1 MAEKSGFF
9 NARETEEGTYDR
21 EYDAEQFAEY
31 FANFVSNGVY
41 VNPTNQ
47 LKVVFNGS
55 PDKPFVVVV
64 RKGKA
69 YIDGYWYELTED
81 MEVTIS
87 ANTKSYAIK
96 DVICCTLD
104 KTERKISII
113 LKEDVISDMPVNNNT
128 QHDLVLSTVM
138 VQPNVSKLNAED
150 ITDKRPDKTYCG
162 FVTGVVDQIDTT
174 ELFRQYDEAFKTWF
188 NEIKDQLSTD
198 AAGNLQKQIGLLNN
212 LKTIV
217 KDSIVN
223 AINSLYDSIVGK
235 TLKTLDE
242 VKSNTEQ
249 GYYVDA
255 LAVISYRSV
264 ITGLISNPMLSACNN
279 GCIASY
285 TLPPV
290 HCPLFII
297 VISLSLS
304 PCMWNSKLMYRLSP
318 IEPTHILFSTSCF
331 TTSAVLPLYICCLYT
346 TLVCSLYFII
356 LPVISSVCSNSL
368 SLSFT
373 TLSIL
378 PIVVLSNATKKT
390 SFSSNRYRFS

>member
-31 FANFVSNGVY
+31 FANFISNGVY

-47 LKVVFNGS
+47 LKVVFNYS
-55 PDKPFVVVV
+55 SSKPFVVVV

-81 MEVTIS
+81 MEVTIP

-104 KTERKISII
+104 KTKRKVSII

-128 QHDLVLSTVM
+128 QHDLVLSTII
-138 VQPNVSKLNAED
+138 VQPNASKLNAED

-174 ELFRQYDEAFKTWF
+174 ELFQQYDDAFQTWF
-188 NEIKDQLSTD
+188 NEMKDQLSAD

-242 VKSNTEQ
+242 VKLNTKQ

-255 LAVISYRSV
+255 LAVAELDSKTTE
-264 ITGLISNPMLSACNN
+264 ITD
-279 GCIASY
+279 
-285 TLPPV
+285 
-290 HCPLFII
+290 
-297 VISLSLS
+297 
-304 PCMWNSKLMYRLSP
+304 KMYRTKVLLKYYGETWMYAMINVGKKFAGSVP
-318 IEPTHILFSTSCF
+318 I
-331 TTSAVLPLYICCLYT
+331 V
-346 TLVCSLYFII
+346 SLIYQDGT
-356 LPVISSVCSNSL
+356 PVINVINVSAEQVKDDGN
-368 SLSFT
+368 
-373 TLSIL
+373 
-378 PIVVLSNATKKT
+378 VVIWAYGSGFVSAHLLYVMIDCRTK
-390 SFSSNRYRFS
+390 

>member
-9 NARETEEGTYDR
+9 NARETEEGIYDR

-47 LKVVFNGS
+47 LKVVFNNS

-104 KTERKISII
+104 KTERKVSII
-113 LKEDVISDMPVNNNT
+113 LKEEVISDMPVNNNT
-128 QHDLVLSTVM
+128 QHDLVLSTVI
-138 VQPNVSKLNAED
+138 VQPNASKLNAED

-242 VKSNTEQ
+242 VKSNAEQ

-255 LAVISYRSV
+255 LVVAELDSKTTEITDKMYRTEVLLKYYSETWMYATINVGKQFAGSV
-264 ITGLISNPMLSACNN
+264 P
-279 GCIASY
+279 
-285 TLPPV
+285 
-290 HCPLFII
+290 I
-297 VISLSLS
+297 VS
-304 PCMWNSKLMYRLSP
+304 LMYQAGTAVNNVINVSAERVKDDGSVSIWAYGSGFIPAHLLSVM
-318 IEPTHILFSTSCF
+318 IDCR
-331 TTSAVLPLYICCLYT
+331 
-346 TLVCSLYFII
+346 
-356 LPVISSVCSNSL
+356 
-368 SLSFT
+368 
-373 TLSIL
+373 
-378 PIVVLSNATKKT
+378 TK
-390 SFSSNRYRFS
+390 

>member
-128 QHDLVLSTVM
+128 QHDLVLSTVV
-138 VQPNVSKLNAED
+138 VQPNASKLNAED

-255 LAVISYRSV
+255 LAVAELDSKTTE
-264 ITGLISNPMLSACNN
+264 ITD
-279 GCIASY
+279 
-285 TLPPV
+285 
-290 HCPLFII
+290 
-297 VISLSLS
+297 
-304 PCMWNSKLMYRLSP
+304 KMYR
-318 IEPTHILFSTSCF
+318 TK
-331 TTSAVLPLYICCLYT
+331 VLLKYYGETWMYATINVGKQFAGT
-346 TLVCSLYFII
+346 V
-356 LPVISSVCSNSL
+356 
-368 SLSFT
+368 
-373 TLSIL
+373 
-378 PIVVLSNATKKT
+378 PIVSLVYQSGSAIPNTINVSAEQVKDDGNVTIWAYGSGFIPAHLLYVMIDCRTK
-390 SFSSNRYRFS
+390 

>member
-81 MEVTIS
+81 MEVTIP

-104 KTERKISII
+104 KTERKVSII
-113 LKEDVISDMPVNNNT
+113 LKEGVISDMPVNNNT

-138 VQPNVSKLNAED
+138 VQPNASKLNAED

-255 LAVISYRSV
+255 LVVAELDSKTTEITDKMYRTKVLLEYYREAWMYATINVGKQFAGSV
-264 ITGLISNPMLSACNN
+264 P
-279 GCIASY
+279 
-285 TLPPV
+285 
-290 HCPLFII
+290 I
-297 VISLSLS
+297 VS
-304 PCMWNSKLMYRLSP
+304 LMYQEGTAVNNVINVSAEQVKDDGSVS
-318 IEPTHILFSTSCF
+318 IWAYGSGFIPTHLLFVMIDCR
-331 TTSAVLPLYICCLYT
+331 
-346 TLVCSLYFII
+346 
-356 LPVISSVCSNSL
+356 
-368 SLSFT
+368 
-373 TLSIL
+373 
-378 PIVVLSNATKKT
+378 TK
-390 SFSSNRYRFS
+390 

>member
-9 NARETEEGTYDR
+9 NARETEEGIYDR

-47 LKVVFNGS
+47 LKVVFNNS

-104 KTERKISII
+104 KTERKVSII
-113 LKEDVISDMPVNNNT
+113 LKEEVISDMPVNNNT
-128 QHDLVLSTVM
+128 QHDLVLSTVI
-138 VQPNVSKLNAED
+138 VQPNASKLNAED

-242 VKSNTEQ
+242 VKSNAEQ

-255 LAVISYRSV
+255 LVVAELDSKTTE
-264 ITGLISNPMLSACNN
+264 ITD
-279 GCIASY
+279 
-285 TLPPV
+285 
-290 HCPLFII
+290 
-297 VISLSLS
+297 
-304 PCMWNSKLMYRLSP
+304 KMYRT
-318 IEPTHILFSTSCF
+318 E
-331 TTSAVLPLYICCLYT
+331 VLLEYYSGTWMYATIN
-346 TLVCSLYFII
+346 VGKQFAG
-356 LPVISSVCSNSL
+356 SV
-368 SLSFT
+368 
-373 TLSIL
+373 
-378 PIVVLSNATKKT
+378 PIVSLKYQDGFAVNNVINVSAEQVKDDGSVSIWAYGSGFIPAHLLFVMIDCRAK
-390 SFSSNRYRFS
+390 

>member
-9 NARETEEGTYDR
+9 NARETEEGIYDR

-41 VNPTNQ
+41 VNPANQ
-47 LKVVFNGS
+47 LKVVFNNS

-104 KTERKISII
+104 KTERKVSII
-113 LKEDVISDMPVNNNT
+113 LKEEVISDMPVNNNT

-138 VQPNVSKLNAED
+138 VQPNASKLNAED

-242 VKSNTEQ
+242 VKSNAEQ

-255 LAVISYRSV
+255 LVVAELDSKTTEITDKMYRTEVSLKYYSETWMHATINVGKQFAGSV
-264 ITGLISNPMLSACNN
+264 P
-279 GCIASY
+279 
-285 TLPPV
+285 
-290 HCPLFII
+290 I
-297 VISLSLS
+297 VS
-304 PCMWNSKLMYRLSP
+304 LMYQDGTAVNNVINVSAEQVKDDGSVSIWAYGSGFIP
-318 IEPTHILFSTSCF
+318 AHFLFVMIDCR
-331 TTSAVLPLYICCLYT
+331 
-346 TLVCSLYFII
+346 
-356 LPVISSVCSNSL
+356 
-368 SLSFT
+368 
-373 TLSIL
+373 
-378 PIVVLSNATKKT
+378 TK
-390 SFSSNRYRFS
+390 

>member
-9 NARETEEGTYDR
+9 NARETEEGIYDR

-47 LKVVFNGS
+47 LKVVFNNS

-104 KTERKISII
+104 KTERKVSII
-113 LKEDVISDMPVNNNT
+113 LKEDIISDMPVNNNT
-128 QHDLVLSTVM
+128 QHDLVLSTVI
-138 VQPNVSKLNAED
+138 VQPNASKLNAED

-255 LAVISYRSV
+255 LAVAELDSKTTEITDKMYRTKVLLKYYDETWMYATINVGKQFAGSV
-264 ITGLISNPMLSACNN
+264 P
-279 GCIASY
+279 
-285 TLPPV
+285 
-290 HCPLFII
+290 I
-297 VISLSLS
+297 VS
-304 PCMWNSKLMYRLSP
+304 LMYQRGTAVINVTNVSAEQVKDDGSVS
-318 IEPTHILFSTSCF
+318 IWVYGSGFIPTHL
-331 TTSAVLPLYICCLYT
+331 LYVMIDCR
-346 TLVCSLYFII
+346 
-356 LPVISSVCSNSL
+356 
-368 SLSFT
+368 
-373 TLSIL
+373 
-378 PIVVLSNATKKT
+378 TK
-390 SFSSNRYRFS
+390 

>member
-41 VNPTNQ
+41 ANPANQ
-47 LKVVFNGS
+47 LKVVFNDS

-87 ANTKSYAIK
+87 ANTKFYAIK

-104 KTERKISII
+104 KTERKVSIV
-113 LKEDVISDMPVNNNT
+113 LKEDVITDYPANNNT
-128 QHDLVLSTVM
+128 QHDLVLSTIL
-138 VQPNVSKLNAED
+138 VQPNASKLNAED

-162 FVTGVVDQIDTT
+162 FVTGMVDQIDTT
-174 ELFRQYDEAFKTWF
+174 ELFKQYDDAFKNWF
-188 NEIKDQLSTD
+188 NEMKDQLSTD
-198 AAGNLQKQIGLLNN
+198 AAGNLQTQIGLLSN
-212 LKTIV
+212 LKTTV

-255 LAVISYRSV
+255 LAVAELNNKTGEIIENQRDYQVYTLLDGKVKVVSGSV
-264 ITGLISNPMLSACNN
+264 IKIGVGKNY
-279 GCIASY
+279 IA
-285 TLPPV
+285 
-290 HCPLFII
+290 LFSDEQLK
-297 VISLSLS
+297 SLFGVTVDTT
-304 PCMWNSKLMYRLSP
+304 RLSV
-318 IEPTHILFSTSCF
+318 STF
-331 TTSAVLPLYICCLYT
+331 NGDDVTQAVQFYAPE
-346 TLVCSLYFII
+346 
-356 LPVISSVCSNSL
+356 NWQG
-368 SLSFT
+368 
-373 TLSIL
+373 SIYQY
-378 PIVVLSNATKKT
+378 
-390 SFSSNRYRFS
+390 FSSPVSGNIRINYRIVYVYE

>member
-9 NARETEEGTYDR
+9 NARETEEGIYDR

-41 VNPTNQ
+41 VNPANQ
-47 LKVVFNGS
+47 LKVVFNNS

-104 KTERKISII
+104 KTERKVSII
-113 LKEDVISDMPVNNNT
+113 LKEEVISDMPVNNNI

-138 VQPNVSKLNAED
+138 VQPNASKLNAED

-242 VKSNTEQ
+242 VKSNAEQ

-255 LAVISYRSV
+255 LVVAELDSKTTEITDKMYRTKVLLKYYSETWMYATINVGKQFAGSV
-264 ITGLISNPMLSACNN
+264 P
-279 GCIASY
+279 
-285 TLPPV
+285 
-290 HCPLFII
+290 I
-297 VISLSLS
+297 VS
-304 PCMWNSKLMYRLSP
+304 LMYKDGTAVNNVINVSAEQVKDDGSVSIWAYGSGFISAHL
-318 IEPTHILFSTSCF
+318 LFVMIDCR
-331 TTSAVLPLYICCLYT
+331 
-346 TLVCSLYFII
+346 
-356 LPVISSVCSNSL
+356 
-368 SLSFT
+368 
-373 TLSIL
+373 
-378 PIVVLSNATKKT
+378 TK
-390 SFSSNRYRFS
+390 